1 MTQFCCRSLEKKKNE
16 EGKSLHP
23 QFEIARNTMV
33 IIYNQFLLWF
43 VLCVIYLQCTT
54 SGESE
59 MDYVVTCN
67 KISWE
72 LLTVVTTDG
81 TCVSRLRSLLVWRW
95 GCRHIAGI
103 CYYGFTI
110 TSNKLF
116 LHMHLL
122 YNCRLGIYY
131 SPLLTVV
138 VVIKLWLIFYLKR
151 VSVSSTSA
159 VSVRVV
165 RAHSESWPQPSY
177 SLIAS

>member
-1 MTQFCCRSLEKKKNE
+1 
-16 EGKSLHP
+16 
-23 QFEIARNTMV
+23 MV
-33 IIYNQFLLWF
+33 CI
-43 VLCVIYLQCTT
+43 
-54 SGESE
+54 
-59 MDYVVTCN
+59 VT
-67 KISWE
+67 WE

-159 VSVRVV
+159 VSVCVVWAHRVC
-165 RAHSESWPQPSY
+165 WPQRSL
-177 SLIAS
+177 SLIASLVYTYSRSQSHPLIKVTTTCTRITIIWCLSTTLFPQEHKPRRIMVYDKVYDT